1 MSTTVSNCIHYNSLV
16 ETFQD
21 DHPRSKVTITLR
33 EQNET
38 KYPASFLSA
47 IAFLR
52 VLLLLS
58 EPKKDTADIS
68 ANSERIK
75 IWDFFKAWNKC
86 IVSFYPMRLIEFES
100 HNGKRKAEILL
111 KKVIFLL
118 ICFAQTLSSIFSLV
132 FSDIHQ
138 EESHME
144 RYMSLHMLM
153 YWNRPRAFWCPIV
166 KCPFK
171 YAFKISL
178 KKDHYLVKSESIKE
192 FKIANSKV
200 EGRAKIERT
209 LYFRIT
215 YTNRE

>member
-1 MSTTVSNCIHYNSLV
+1 MYPRLLWYKGICDVYNCITTQLPCGNIPRWSY
-16 ETFQD
+16 
-21 DHPRSKVTITLR
+21 PRSKVTITIRDR

-38 KYPASFLSA
+38 KYPASSFSYCFPKSA
-47 IAFLR
+47 SP
-52 VLLLLS
+52 LLS
-58 EPKKDTADIS
+58 EPEKKDTADIS

-153 YWNRPRAFWCPIV
+153 YWNPRRASWCPIHSV
-166 KCPFK
+166 VSFQIC
-171 YAFKISL
+171 L
-178 KKDHYLVKSESIKE
+178 
-192 FKIANSKV
+192 
-200 EGRAKIERT
+200 
-209 LYFRIT
+209 
-215 YTNRE
+215 

>member
-1 MSTTVSNCIHYNSLV
+1 MSTTVSNCIHNSLV

-75 IWDFFKAWNKC
+75 I
-86 IVSFYPMRLIEFES
+86 
-100 HNGKRKAEILL
+100 
-111 KKVIFLL
+111 
-118 ICFAQTLSSIFSLV
+118 
-132 FSDIHQ
+132 
-138 EESHME
+138 
-144 RYMSLHMLM
+144 
-153 YWNRPRAFWCPIV
+153 
-166 KCPFK
+166 
-171 YAFKISL
+171 
-178 KKDHYLVKSESIKE
+178 
-192 FKIANSKV
+192 
-200 EGRAKIERT
+200 
-209 LYFRIT
+209 
-215 YTNRE
+215 